1 MGISDTKQKSNST
14 QQSQQQA
21 QYGWQAPPTTPSL
34 DKLRTEKFE
43 IAPGITAQY
52 GQARNTLEHS
62 FNQPAGAYLPKQ
74 VQQQQLQS
82 GRERL
87 SRDEAQAMRE
97 GQSDVNRLNFAR
109 DTTVA
114 GMDRPT
120 LTQTGSTSS
129 GTSSGTTV
137 QSESPFKV
145 GAQIAAQ
152 AAPLSL

>member
-1 MGISDTKQKSNST
+1 MGLSDTKQKSNTT

-43 IAPGITAQY
+43 IDPGLAAQY
-52 GQARNTLEHS
+52 GQARNQLEHG

-87 SRDEAQAMRE
+87 GQQEAQAMRE
-97 GQSDVNRLNFAR
+97 GQFDVNKLNYGR
-109 DTTVA
+109 DLAVA
-114 GMDRPT
+114 GMERPT

-129 GTSSGTTV
+129 GSSQGTTV